1 MFWWKLLNF
10 NVTSA
15 GKLIHLRSRHESHCL
30 IEQKCQSSTFTRKM
44 QRLQISLEGITV
56 DKTLAS
62 ALNLF
67 VLRPDLDYG
76 NATERSDS

>member
-1 MFWWKLLNF
+1 
-10 NVTSA
+10 
-15 GKLIHLRSRHESHCL
+15 
-30 IEQKCQSSTFTRKM
+30 M